1 MSSLETFG
9 DDVKMSSN
17 RRKIS
22 NPSPLGLSAFAMN
35 TFVYSVYIYGVRGID
50 RDNVGVGLALF
61 YGGVIQV
68 LAAMWEMYY
77 GNTFP
82 ATVFASYGGFWISF
96 GFISLPASGILQ
108 AFEGDPQMLNNALGM
123 FLVGWTIF
131 TTLMVICALRT
142 NVVLIT
148 AFIMLDLTYIMLD
161 CYRFTGET
169 IFNKIGGIFGVITAF
184 IVWYLACAQLLT
196 KETSYFILPVGDR
209 TAVAKV

>member
-1 MSSLETFG
+1 MFTFSASHDNGNALIKSLRNCFNSEEFAAQRMKRKMSSLETFG

-82 ATVFASYGGFWISF
+82 ATVFASYGEF
-96 GFISLPASGILQ
+96 
-108 AFEGDPQMLNNALGM
+108 
-123 FLVGWTIF
+123 V
-131 TTLMVICALRT
+131 
-142 NVVLIT
+142 
-148 AFIMLDLTYIMLD
+148 
-161 CYRFTGET
+161 
-169 IFNKIGGIFGVITAF
+169 
-184 IVWYLACAQLLT
+184 
-196 KETSYFILPVGDR
+196 
-209 TAVAKV
+209 